1 MSYMEDLV
9 ELSLAGVDTTG
20 MNRYDVWLEAGKLKA
35 AQQEPDDHVRILRS
49 RGEEALRR
57 HCLELYKRNGWPEDK
72 TAERADRMVREAG
85 QGAGMA

>member
-1 MSYMEDLV
+1 MSYMEDLI
-9 ELSLAGVDTTG
+9 ELSLAGIDTTG

-57 HCLELYKRNGWPEDK
+57 HCLDLYEKNGWPSDK
-72 TAERADRMVREAG
+72 AAERADRMVREAKKR
-85 QGAGMA
+85 AGVA